1 MSIVRV
7 RLLLLLLLTCS
18 TMFNLSTQVD
28 TFKVLKRL
36 CAAVKVTQG
45 GVPVLWVRWCRGG
58 TKLDLWMV
66 GSTSPS
72 FQLCWHL
79 FTWLLGV
86 GPVLVYATMCDQ
98 VRAQGQCPLSFAQS
112 LHCSGIFWYT
122 KIQGVPAPP
131 KNHIPVES
139 NRMQVYGPQYHS
151 SFCPIFRCNKSGETG
166 PGALPGY
173 FVVLSQNKWFG
184 ERHRKLDAQRGSDW
198 QWTEK
203 TQDTGLRPK
212 TAKPDWVV
220 FEGWKRQIFVSWD
233 VSSLWSSRKGCL
245 ERLDMYCFQCLR
257 VTWTC
262 TAFWSSMVRFF
273 SWSDGVG

>member
-1 MSIVRV
+1 
-7 RLLLLLLLTCS
+7 
-18 TMFNLSTQVD
+18 MFNLSTQVD

-36 CAAVKVTQG
+36 CPAVKVTQG

-66 GSTSPS
+66 ESTSPS

-151 SFCPIFRCNKSGETG
+151 SFCPIFRCNKSWETG
-166 PGALPGY
+166 PGGLPGY

-184 ERHRKLDAQRGSDW
+184 ERHKKLDAQRGSDKHPKK
-198 QWTEK
+198 QISGTS
-203 TQDTGLRPK
+203 TLRKQLSLALQSLDEVLCP
-212 TAKPDWVV
+212 
-220 FEGWKRQIFVSWD
+220 VSSQST

-262 TAFWSSMVRFF
+262 TAFFSSMVRFF